1 MASKKTKKRATKKV
15 SSNAPATT
23 LSAPQTTLLKK
34 IAPNKGFEE
43 VSDHHKTQQAL
54 IDREL
59 AVTNSSGTK
68 IRPTPKGRKLAKKL

>member
-1 MASKKTKKRATKKV
+1 MASKKTKKRAAKKAR
-15 SSNAPATT
+15 SNTDVLLT
-23 LSAPQTTLLKK
+23 NPQRKLLAK

-59 AVTNSSGTK
+59 AVTNTGGTK
-68 IRPTPKGRKLAKKL
+68 IRPTPKGRKLAKQL